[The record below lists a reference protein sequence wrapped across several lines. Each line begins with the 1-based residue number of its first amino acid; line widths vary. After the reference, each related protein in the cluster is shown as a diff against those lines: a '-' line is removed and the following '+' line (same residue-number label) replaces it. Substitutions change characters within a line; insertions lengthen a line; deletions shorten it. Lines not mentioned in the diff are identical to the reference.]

1 MNTNTIVIV
10 AVIVLVV
17 AIAAI
22 LAWAWRRR
30 RQSENLR
37 RRFGPEYDRAIAR
50 HGDARA
56 AEKKLADRAR
66 RVEKLNIRPLDPAQR
81 NRFASDWQTVQT
93 RFVDDPGGAVG
104 AADVLVKQVMEA
116 RGYPVGNFEERA
128 ADLSVDHAAVVENYR
143 VARDIALRNRR
154 GEASTEDLR
163 KAVVSYRALFEDL
176 LGERI
181 NVAGR
186 NFEEQR

>member
-93 RFVDDPGGAVG
+93 RFVDDPGGAVST
-104 AADVLVKQVMEA
+104 ADVLVKQVMEA

-128 ADLSVDHAAVVENYR
+128 ADLSVDHAAVIENYR

-176 LGERI
+176 LGSERPELAE
-181 NVAGR
+181 VRHG
-186 NFEEQR
+186 